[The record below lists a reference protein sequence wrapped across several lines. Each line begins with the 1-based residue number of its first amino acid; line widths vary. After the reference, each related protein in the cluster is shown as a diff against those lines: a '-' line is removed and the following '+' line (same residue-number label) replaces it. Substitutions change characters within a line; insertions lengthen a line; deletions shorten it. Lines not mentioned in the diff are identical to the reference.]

1 MYNSLLYKVEKL
13 EHLSLQR
20 KMHMK
25 RGLMYKGIICCLL
38 MIPNK
43 IIFMMR
49 KKLMLEMSDD
59 DDRKHKIK
67 DDMNHFFFFFFNLM
81 WRIKKEALE
90 GINGFG

>member
-20 KMHMK
+20 KMHIK
-25 RGLMYKGIICCLL
+25 CGLMYRGIIRCSL

-43 IIFMMR
+43 IIFMMT

-59 DDRKHKIK
+59 DDDDRKQ
-67 DDMNHFFFFFFNLM
+67 NQRRYEPFFFFFF
-81 WRIKKEALE
+81 
-90 GINGFG
+90 